1 MSQGARGLS
10 SLLSIRRLWLGPLVL
25 LTSCVTAAPGGPPAA
40 VEVPI
45 QVIRNIVYVAATVN
59 KGPTALLVVDTGA
72 TWTILT
78 PRLIKRLGLVVPP
91 DAPQRKMRVVGG
103 EVLNVPFIKIATIQV
118 GEVTMDDQEI
128 GVSEIG
134 SGADGLLGGDFLHRF
149 RVTLDRTSKQMRL
162 EPLAH
167 VPGGMTAA
175 PNRNAPPSNKWSDI
189 EGEPI
194 PLDSKD
200 PRYKG
205 YLDKVNGMIRSKW
218 TYPCVKNASTGRCDY
233 QSTQLVIEFG
243 ILKDGQ
249 VSYVRVQKT
258 SGFAI
263 YDEHAVS
270 AVKAAAPFP
279 PVPDALT
286 IGGRGIRLVGTFS
299 YVVEG
304 NR

>member
-10 SLLSIRRLWLGPLVL
+10 SLLHIRRLWLGPLVL

-103 EVLNVPFIKIATIQV
+103 QVLNVPFIKIATIQV
-118 GEVTMDDQEI
+118 GEVTMNDQEI

-134 SGADGLLGGDFLHRF
+134 SDADGLLGGDFLHRF
-149 RVTLDRTSKQMRL
+149 RVTLDRIAKQMQL
-162 EPLAH
+162 EPLAR
-167 VPGGMTAA
+167 VPDGMAA
-175 PNRNAPPSNKWSDI
+175 VPKPNAPPDDKWSGV
-189 EGEPI
+189 EGEPV

-200 PRYKG
+200 PRYQR
-205 YLDKVNGMIRSKW
+205 YLDKVRAMIKSKW
-218 TYPCVKNASTGRCDY
+218 AYPCVKDTATGRCDY
-233 QSTQLVIEFG
+233 QSAQLIIEFG

-249 VSYVRVQKT
+249 VPYVRVQKP
-258 SGFAI
+258 SGFEV
-263 YDEHAVS
+263 YDEHAVN

-286 IGGRGIRLVGTFS
+286 VGGKGIPIVATFS
-299 YVVEG
+299 YVLEG